1 MASSAIRSVIIEA
14 IDPRQMRYRTAGD
27 WFFKEVGDELCIQ
40 VADLGDW
47 RYNCLVAIHEL
58 IEVLLCTNAGIS
70 QKLVD
75 RFDFAH
81 EDEDDPG
88 SHPEAPYQKEH
99 LIAMGM
105 EMMLAASLGI
115 QWRTY
120 ADAIEKVLEQTP
132 RTPRKN
138 LKS

>member
-1 MASSAIRSVIIEA
+1 MTIEA
-14 IDPRQMRYRTAGD
+14 IKPSGMRYRTAGD
-27 WFFKEVGDELCIQ
+27 WFFSKIFGDRLCIQ
-40 VADLGDW
+40 VVDTGNW

-99 LIAMGM
+99 LIAMGI
-105 EMMLAASLGI
+105 EMILAASLGI

-120 ADAIEKVLEQTP
+120 ADAIEKVLEQTR

-138 LKS
+138 PKS

>member
-1 MASSAIRSVIIEA
+1 MASSAIRSVTIEA
-14 IDPRQMRYRTAGD
+14 IDGQGMRYRTVGD
-27 WFFKEVGDELCIQ
+27 WFFSKIFPDRLCIQ
-40 VADLGDW
+40 VVDTGNW

-70 QKLVD
+70 QKRVD

-99 LIAMGM
+99 LIAMGI
-105 EMMLAASLGI
+105 EMMLAASLDI

-132 RTPRKN
+132 RK
-138 LKS
+138 K